1 MERGICAISKG
12 GKVNDK
18 LNLDD
23 WLVVIG
29 QDDQTNAK
37 IKKALIAK
45 IADDLDGPYKPKPR
59 KARKAKKEAK

>member
-1 MERGICAISKG
+1 M
-12 GKVNDK
+12 NDK
-18 LNLDD
+18 MNLDD
-23 WLVVIG
+23 LFVVIG
-29 QDDQTNAK
+29 ADDETNAK

>member
-1 MERGICAISKG
+1 MSE
-12 GKVNDK
+12 K
-18 LNLDD
+18 LNLND
-23 WLVVIG
+23 LFVVIG
-29 QDDQTNAK
+29 QDDDTNTK

>member
-1 MERGICAISKG
+1 M
-12 GKVNDK
+12 NDK

-23 WLVVIG
+23 WFVVIG
-29 QDDQTNAK
+29 QDDETNAK
-37 IKKALIAK
+37 IKKALIGK